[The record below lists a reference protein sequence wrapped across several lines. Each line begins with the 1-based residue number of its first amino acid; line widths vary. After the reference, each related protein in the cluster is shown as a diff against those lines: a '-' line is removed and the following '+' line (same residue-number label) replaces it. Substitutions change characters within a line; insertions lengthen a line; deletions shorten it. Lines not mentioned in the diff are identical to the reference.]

1 MYKRQAVLGAPE
13 LLPLPFQAAVA
24 GSRGL
29 GTAAVE
35 VPGSGSR
42 IWSSIAAAIAIPGSS
57 SWDEK
62 LGHCCSCG
70 SGTVTGVLIYIY
82 LSIVNVISLVSFILN
97 FQFSIVCC
105 GQLFFLSRAFFCGL
119 QLQLLFNSS
128 AKVYTDSLSYLS

>member
-1 MYKRQAVLGAPE
+1 MLQLRFQVEGAVLGAPE

-42 IWSSIAAAIAIPGSS
+42 IWSSRAAAIAIPGSS

-70 SGTVTGVLIYIY
+70 SGTVTGVLT
-82 LSIVNVISLVSFILN
+82 
-97 FQFSIVCC
+97 
-105 GQLFFLSRAFFCGL
+105 G
-119 QLQLLFNSS
+119 NSGSSDQKINWGTIWKNDS
-128 AKVYTDSLSYLS
+128 A